1 MRSPSVSQNP
11 SPSIQD
17 PTSLIQNLAKRVV
30 LCDFDGTI
38 TAEETFVGML
48 KTFAPELSQQLMPQ
62 MYARRLTLRE
72 GVRQL
77 LESIPSSC
85 YPEILEYAKPKP
97 IRPGLVE
104 LLDFLD
110 AEGVPFV
117 VVSGGVRGMVE
128 TVLSQASTTGETP
141 ISATQCLLKRVA
153 AIYAVDIDTTGEF
166 LRVNSE
172 FEEGTELVAKVQVM
186 AQHPAE
192 EQIAIGDSVTDLK
205 MALHAPVVFARDRL
219 VQYMEEHNKP
229 YISWNDFFDIREQ
242 LERRWRNA
250 ASGTL

>member
-1 MRSPSVSQNP
+1 MRSQSVSQNS
-11 SPSIQD
+11 SPSLPNLTAQT
-17 PTSLIQNLAKRVV
+17 PNLAKRAVF
-30 LCDFDGTI
+30 CDFDGTI
-38 TAEETFVGML
+38 TEEETFVGML
-48 KTFAPELSQQLMPQ
+48 KTFAPELSQQLMPE

-77 LESIPSSC
+77 LESIPSAC
-85 YPEILEYAKPKP
+85 YPQILEYAKSKA

-128 TVLSQASTTGETP
+128 TVLSRVTATGETP
-141 ISATQCLLKRVA
+141 ISTSQSLRERVA
-153 AIYAVDIDTTGEF
+153 AIYAVDLDTTGD
-166 LRVNSE
+166 LMRVKSE

-186 AQHPAE
+186 AKHPAE

-219 VQYMEEHNKP
+219 IQYMEEHNKP
-229 YISWNDFFDIREQ
+229 YIYWNDFFDIREQ
-242 LERRWRNA
+242 LSRRWREA
-250 ASGTL
+250 

>member
-1 MRSPSVSQNP
+1 MSQNP
-11 SPSIQD
+11 SLSVQNPNSE
-17 PTSLIQNLAKRVV
+17 LQNLAKRVV
-30 LCDFDGTI
+30 FCDFDGTI
-38 TAEETFVGML
+38 TSEETFVGML
-48 KTFAPELSQQLMPQ
+48 KEFTPELSDKLMPE

-77 LESIPSSC
+77 LESIPSAC
-85 YPEILEYAKPKP
+85 YPEILEYAKLKL

-128 TVLSQASTTGETP
+128 TVLSQADTGKQ
-141 ISATQCLLKRVA
+141 SLLERVA
-153 AIYAVDIDTTGEF
+153 AIYAVDVDTTGDW

-172 FEEGTELVAKVQVM
+172 FEADTELVAKVQVM
-186 AQHPAE
+186 EKHPAQ

-205 MALHAPVVFARDRL
+205 MALHAPIVFARDRL
-219 VQYMEEHNKP
+219 IQYLEEYNKP
-229 YISWNDFFDIREQ
+229 YIPWHDFFNIRDKLSQ
-242 LERRWRNA
+242 LWQESRVR
-250 ASGTL
+250 S

>member
-1 MRSPSVSQNP
+1 
-11 SPSIQD
+11 
-17 PTSLIQNLAKRVV
+17 
-30 LCDFDGTI
+30 
-38 TAEETFVGML
+38 ML
-48 KTFAPELSQQLMPQ
+48 KSFAPDLSEQLMPQ

-72 GVRQL
+72 GVRRL
-77 LESIPSSC
+77 LESIPSAR
-85 YPEILEYAKPKP
+85 YPEILDYAKPKL

-128 TVLSQASTTGETP
+128 AVLSQVSATGETP
-141 ISATQCLLKRVA
+141 VSTTKSLQERVA
-153 AIYAVDIDTTGEF
+153 AIYAVDLDTTDNF

-172 FEEGTELVAKVQVM
+172 FEGGTELVAKVQVM

-192 EQIAIGDSVTDLK
+192 EQIAIGDSVTDLQ

-219 VQYMEEHNKP
+219 IQYMEEHNKP
-229 YISWNDFFDIREQ
+229 YIYWNDFFDVREQ
-242 LERRWRNA
+242 LSRRWRD
-250 ASGTL
+250 

>member
-1 MRSPSVSQNP
+1 VSPTPPLS
-11 SPSIQD
+11 
-17 PTSLIQNLAKRVV
+17 IQNLHKRVV
-30 LCDFDGTI
+30 FCDFDGTI
-38 TAEETFVGML
+38 TVEETFVGML
-48 KTFAPELSQQLMPQ
+48 KSFAPDLSEQLMPQ

-72 GVRQL
+72 GVRRL
-77 LESIPSSC
+77 LESIPSAR
-85 YPEILEYAKPKP
+85 YPEILDYAKPKL

-128 TVLSQASTTGETP
+128 AVLSQVSATGETP
-141 ISATQCLLKRVA
+141 VSTTKSLQERVA
-153 AIYAVDIDTTGEF
+153 AIYAVDLDTTDNF

-172 FEEGTELVAKVQVM
+172 FEGGTELVAKVQVM

-192 EQIAIGDSVTDLK
+192 EQIAIGDSVTDLQ

-219 VQYMEEHNKP
+219 IQYMEEHNKP
-229 YISWNDFFDIREQ
+229 YIYWNDFFDVREQ
-242 LERRWRNA
+242 LSRRWRD
-250 ASGTL
+250 

>member
-1 MRSPSVSQNP
+1 VSGNP
-11 SPSIQD
+11 SPTI
-17 PTSLIQNLAKRVV
+17 PNLEKRVV
-30 LCDFDGTI
+30 FCDFDGTI

-72 GVRQL
+72 GVRRL
-77 LESIPSSC
+77 LESIPSAR
-85 YPEILEYAKPKP
+85 YPEILEYAKPKL

-128 TVLSQASTTGETP
+128 TILSQVKTGQQSLRE
-141 ISATQCLLKRVA
+141 RVA
-153 AIYAVDIDTTGEF
+153 AIYAVDLDTTDDF
-166 LRVNSE
+166 VRVNSE
-172 FEEGTELVAKVQVM
+172 FEGGTELVAKVQVM

-192 EQIAIGDSVTDLK
+192 EQIAIGDSVTDLQ

-229 YISWNDFFDIREQ
+229 YIYWNDFFDIREQ
-242 LERRWRNA
+242 LSQRWRDA
-250 ASGTL
+250 